1 MDSQSQSISNQQ
13 PLTKCGKY
21 FLQFLLSLLPEPSRS
36 DAQVMIQQT
45 SGNDLKNLKRKSFNL
60 MATLLRL
67 AHVDRAA
74 AALKNLIST
83 REVNARLLVGLALVG
98 IITPLADIFYTWLP
112 AGRVPESEWYY
123 ESWYWLFLCLGPYIQ
138 VFTGFLGAYLILF
151 QRWNINALFLV
162 APMWLAVV
170 KIVWLA
176 FFVEAHA
183 EFLSVPP
190 LAIYL
195 YCAAFMA
202 VSFGISNY
210 LAWRKYHRADAH
222 EARMNGLCQIANM
235 SDPIQAGFVKTWN
248 EMKAK
253 NY

>member
-151 QRWNINALFLV
+151 QRWNIKALFLV